1 MDQTRLRIGRQVL
14 LPIAKGKHQSIDK
27 SETWGLSL
35 KGKNWYSTRTI
46 SPNWCCLGQDV
57 GGIGVAFQWEYCI
70 SKATTASLKL

>member
-46 SPNWCCLGQDV
+46 SPNWCRLGQDV
-57 GGIGVAFQWEYCI
+57 EELELLFNGSIAYPRQ
-70 SKATTASLKL
+70 LLLH